1 MYVPKNLTMS
11 PYYQEAQFIRD
22 YPFATLVSTE
32 PNKQLPLATHIP
44 FIIEEN
50 KTGHPILYSHL
61 AKANPQWKSL
71 AEQQVLIIF
80 QGPHAYI
87 FPTYYQS
94 SPNVPTWNYAAVH
107 VYAQPKLLSGQQAIS
122 VMEKTVASFEPN
134 ANTNMDKTFQQK
146 LMKAIA
152 IFEFEVIKIEGKLKL
167 GQHKNE
173 ADQESVYH
181 QLIKSKSTDAN
192 QLAAFMF
199 KTQCGIGN

>member
-1 MYVPKNLTMS
+1 
-11 PYYQEAQFIRD
+11 
-22 YPFATLVSTE
+22 
-32 PNKQLPLATHIP
+32 
-44 FIIEEN
+44 
-50 KTGHPILYSHL
+50 
-61 AKANPQWKSL
+61 
-71 AEQQVLIIF
+71 
-80 QGPHAYI
+80 
-87 FPTYYQS
+87 
-94 SPNVPTWNYAAVH
+94 
-107 VYAQPKLLSGQQAIS
+107 
-122 VMEKTVASFEPN
+122 MEKTVASFEPN